1 MSALAPCALGKD
13 QPHADLSEGKTR
25 QAFEDQICSPL
36 LVLHTVVDQF
46 RPDLDHDI
54 QVAHI
59 QLRLLSEP
67 DLYVTRSRRSDP
79 GFLRAVDRFG
89 DNVWQYL
96 SKATKSLITDR
107 LVVKHLNYRHAN
119 SIAELR
125 RSGQAF
131 DHRDYDNHVERP
143 APGSESLPKI
153 MPW

>member
-13 QPHADLSEGKTR
+13 QPHAYLSEGKPR
-25 QAFEDQICSPL
+25 EAFEDQIRSPL
-36 LVLHTVVDQF
+36 LVLHTVVEQL

-89 DNVWQYL
+89 DNIWQYL
-96 SKATKSLITDR
+96 SKVMKSLITHCF
-107 LVVKHLNYRHAN
+107 VIKYVNYRHAT

-125 RSGQAF
+125 RSGRAF
-131 DHRDYDNHVERP
+131 AHRDYDNHVERP
-143 APGSESLPKI
+143 EPGSEALPKI